1 MLRENKGIYVTD
13 LDLYIP
19 PTKVKTFFEI
29 LEEVIDKVLEEKGYD
44 IGETTSRDV
53 FCYEK

>member
-1 MLRENKGIYVTD
+1 MLGENKGIYVTD

-19 PTKVKTFFEI
+19 PTEVKTFFEI

-44 IGETTSRDV
+44 IGETTS
-53 FCYEK
+53 

>member
-1 MLRENKGIYVTD
+1 MLGKNKGIYVTD

-44 IGETTSRDV
+44 IGETTS
-53 FCYEK
+53 